1 MDNNEKEE
9 EIIHI
14 KLFGANNVGKKSIIK
29 WYENNLSSFPYQQ
42 KEGEKSACVLL
53 KLTDKKEVKIIL
65 SSEPYNDDIINK
77 LIINNY
83 ENIILVGD
91 LTNEKSFDI
100 IKQMINVLKN
110 IDKKCIVIFINK
122 FDLQTEKKIELK
134 DVKIYAQNNKI
145 KYFSTSSG
153 TGFNLIQ
160 GLTYIVEKKTGK
172 TKNESENNIKEG
184 KEETKKESVSS
195 INESEEYSFEEIEVI
210 EEIEEGDS
218 GKAEPKLISEFDY
231 NEIKEMIEEKDKM
244 KEKNEKIEKYLD
256 DKKKCCKCCVCW

>member
-14 KLFGANNVGKKSIIK
+14 RLFGANNVGKKSIIE

-42 KEGEKSACVLL
+42 KEVEKSACVLL

-100 IKQMINVLKN
+100 IKQMINVLK
-110 IDKKCIVIFINK
+110 DKKCIVIFINK

>member
-14 KLFGANNVGKKSIIK
+14 RLFGANNAGKKSIIN
-29 WYENNLSSFPYQQ
+29 WYEKNLSSFPYQQ
-42 KEGEKSACVLL
+42 KEVEKSACVLL
-53 KLTDKKEVKIIL
+53 KLTDEKGVKIIL
-65 SSEPYNDDIINK
+65 TSEPYNDDIINK

-160 GLTYIVEKKTGK
+160 GLTYIVEKKL
-172 TKNESENNIKEG
+172 
-184 KEETKKESVSS
+184 V
-195 INESEEYSFEEIEVI
+195 
-210 EEIEEGDS
+210 
-218 GKAEPKLISEFDY
+218 KL
-231 NEIKEMIEEKDKM
+231 KM
-244 KEKNEKIEKYLD
+244 KVKII
-256 DKKKCCKCCVCW
+256 